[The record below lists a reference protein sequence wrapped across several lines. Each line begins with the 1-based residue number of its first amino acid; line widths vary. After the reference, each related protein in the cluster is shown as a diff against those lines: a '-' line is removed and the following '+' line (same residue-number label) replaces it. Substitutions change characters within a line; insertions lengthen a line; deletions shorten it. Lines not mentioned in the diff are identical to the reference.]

1 MTTEAGNEKGARC
14 GRRPVNPPELP
25 NLAHKLRALVRH
37 VLPDFG
43 NWLGNVPDTRNA
55 LRIYYPVQKL
65 LWTTI
70 LTFLCGARSRRDFRA
85 SSTTPAFLA
94 NLNWLTG
101 TVQEAVPHPDT
112 LVYLLERLPSEA
124 LEELSAKCVHTLMR
138 NRVLDDGR
146 LLGHYIIAID
156 GTGIR
161 SSDVRHCATCLT
173 QEHKDGTTT
182 YYHTVLEAKQVTP
195 DGLVFSVASEFVE
208 NADPNASKQDCEL
221 KALYRLLP
229 RLKERFPRARTCLLL
244 DSLYAN
250 DPVLKLCEELG
261 WRYMITFKEG
271 SAPAAYADF
280 QTLLR
285 LQKDNRLTVNHGE
298 ETQHLAWV
306 TRLSWQKHHCNVLQC
321 RVVRTTGTETCF
333 VWITDLE
340 LNPRNVETIAN
351 DGGRCRWKIEN
362 EGFNAQKN
370 GEFHIEH
377 PLGCQ
382 GQAWKNFYLLAQV
395 AHLLQQLM
403 YRWRAL
409 RVVRECV
416 GAVYRFIRK
425 FAQDMCTLMP
435 PGEDTVEP
443 AFQLRLD
450 AS

>member
-1 MTTEAGNEKGARC
+1 MTFEELKL
-14 GRRPVNPPELP
+14 VPELLQA
-25 NLAHKLRALVRH
+25 LASRGYTEPTPIQAQAIPLLLAGKDLIGSAQTGTGKTAAF
-37 VLPDFG
+37 VLPALQRLAVSG
-43 NWLGNVPDTRNA
+43 TRA
-55 LRIYYPVQKL
+55 TASRHGVASPRILVLAPTRELAQQVAGEAVRYGRSLRVNTVCIYGGAPYPVQNREL
-65 LWTTI
+65 AR
-70 LTFLCGARSRRDFRA
+70 GAD
-85 SSTTPAFLA
+85 
-94 NLNWLTG
+94 
-101 TVQEAVPHPDT
+101 
-112 LVYLLERLPSEA
+112 
-124 LEELSAKCVHTLMR
+124 
-138 NRVLDDGR
+138 
-146 LLGHYIIAID
+146 IIAID

>member
-1 MTTEAGNEKGARC
+1 
-14 GRRPVNPPELP
+14 LP

-94 NLNWLTG
+94 NL
-101 TVQEAVPHPDT
+101 
-112 LVYLLERLPSEA
+112 
-124 LEELSAKCVHTLMR
+124 
-138 NRVLDDGR
+138 
-146 LLGHYIIAID
+146 
-156 GTGIR
+156 
-161 SSDVRHCATCLT
+161 
-173 QEHKDGTTT
+173 
-182 YYHTVLEAKQVTP
+182 
-195 DGLVFSVASEFVE
+195 
-208 NADPNASKQDCEL
+208 
-221 KALYRLLP
+221 
-229 RLKERFPRARTCLLL
+229 
-244 DSLYAN
+244 
-250 DPVLKLCEELG
+250 
-261 WRYMITFKEG
+261 
-271 SAPAAYADF
+271 
-280 QTLLR
+280 
-285 LQKDNRLTVNHGE
+285 NRLTVNHGE

-382 GQAWKNFYLLAQV
+382 GHAWKNFYLLA
-395 AHLLQQLM
+395 
-403 YRWRAL
+403 
-409 RVVRECV
+409 
-416 GAVYRFIRK
+416 
-425 FAQDMCTLMP
+425 
-435 PGEDTVEP
+435 
-443 AFQLRLD
+443 
-450 AS
+450 